1 MDYEG
6 VLIWEETGKDAD
18 GFPQTIQRK
27 VPAYLRETAVKR
39 AEAYEAMRSGVKLSA
54 VFQVRL
60 EDWEETR
67 HLNNEKPAYAEK
79 AVIDG
84 ATYDI
89 IRVYKPD
96 KSMVELT
103 CS

>member
-6 VLIWEETGKDAD
+6 VLIWEETRKDAD
-18 GFPQTIQRK
+18 GFPQTIQHK
-27 VPAYLRETAVKR
+27 TPAYLSETAIKR
-39 AEAYEAMRSGVKLSA
+39 AEAYEAMRTGVELTA
-54 VFQVRL
+54 VFRVRL

-67 HLNNEKPAYAEK
+67 HINNGKPAYAEK
-79 AVIDG
+79 VIIDG
-84 ATYDI
+84 SEYDI
-89 IRVYKPD
+89 VRVYKPD

>member
-6 VLIWEETGKDAD
+6 VLIWEETGKDVD
-18 GFPQTIQRK
+18 GFPQTIQHK
-27 VPAYLRETAVKR
+27 TSAYLNEAAIKR
-39 AEAYEAMRSGVKLSA
+39 AEAYEAMRTGVELTA
-54 VFQVRL
+54 VFRVRL

-67 HLNNEKPAYAEK
+67 HINNGKPAYAEK
-79 AVIDG
+79 VIIDG
-84 ATYDI
+84 AEYDI
-89 IRVYKPD
+89 VRVYKPD

>member
-67 HLNNEKPAYAEK
+67 HLNNGKPAYAEK
-79 AVIDG
+79 VVIDRVE
-84 ATYDI
+84 YDI
-89 IRVYKPD
+89 IRAYKPD

-103 CS
+103 CR